1 MFWHLRRTSLVF
13 VGVTLLAAL
22 VGGFLGDF
30 VHTDDGCAFETHCL
44 ACQRSIRSVGAL
56 APDLAP
62 PPTLESVGS
71 ATRPAGRLG
80 RLDSG
85 PRRGAPRSSSGVE
98 EDHATDRLDRSEVS
112 LRRGGRAFILC

>member
-1 MFWHLRRTSLVF
+1 MFWQRRRTSLVF

-44 ACQRSIRSVGAL
+44 ACQRSIRSVGVI

-62 PPTLESVGS
+62 PPTLERVGS
-71 ATRPAGRLG
+71 AATPPAIAVVRT
-80 RLDSG
+80 SI
-85 PRRGAPRSSSGVE
+85 RGQAPRGPPQS
-98 EDHATDRLDRSEVS
+98 
-112 LRRGGRAFILC
+112 

>member
-1 MFWHLRRTSLVF
+1 VFWQQRRTSFVC

-44 ACQRSIRSVGAL
+44 ACQRGFQSIGGI

-62 PPTLESVGS
+62 PPTLERVGS
-71 ATRPAGRLG
+71 AAAPPTIAVVRT
-80 RLDSG
+80 SI
-85 PRRGAPRSSSGVE
+85 RGEAPRGPPQ
-98 EDHATDRLDRSEVS
+98 A
-112 LRRGGRAFILC
+112 